1 MKKFVSY
8 LRVSTS
14 KQGINGLGIEG
25 QRESIKKYLNGGEWN
40 IVKEFVEVES
50 GKNNDRKELKR
61 AVAFCKN
68 TGSTLVIAKL
78 DRLSRSVSFISTL
91 MDTDIDF
98 ICCDFPEA
106 NRLTIHILAA
116 VAENERVMISSRTK
130 NALQI
135 LKDKGVKLGNPNL
148 TDEIREKG
156 RKRAKEVMNKNSL
169 KFAQSIYGVIHPM
182 VLQGHTLRKIAEF
195 LNDEGYMTSR
205 KGEFRANTVKRVIDK
220 VNNIV

>member
-25 QRESIKKYLNGGEWN
+25 QRASIETYLNGGNWE
-40 IVKEFVEVES
+40 IIKEFVEVES

-61 AVAFCKN
+61 ALAYCKN

-91 MDTDIDF
+91 MDTDVEF
-98 ICCDFPEA
+98 VCCDFPDA

-116 VAENERVMISSRTK
+116 VAEHERQAISIRTR
-130 NALQI
+130 NALQAAKQRGI
-135 LKDKGVKLGNPNL
+135 RLGNNNL
-148 TDEIREKG
+148 NDEIRAMG
-156 RKRAKEVMNKNSL
+156 REVASQTLKNNAD
-169 KFAQSIYGVIHPM
+169 KFAQQIYGVIHPLHKAGKT
-182 VLQGHTLRKIAEF
+182 LQEIADH
-195 LNDEGYMTSR
+195 LNAEGYLTSR
-205 KGEFRANTVKRVIDK
+205 KGQWKPTTVKRVIDR
-220 VNNIV
+220 IERL